1 MEYREMNNSINV
13 NTYEVHDLNRD
24 VVVFINAIS
33 PEQALLLVDFHEN
46 KESLLKLLPSY
57 IKNNDIEIIKERHVF
72 YYGKLSVSFGDWCV
86 SFSTCKK

>member
-1 MEYREMNNSINV
+1 MNNSINI

-24 VVVFINAIS
+24 VVVLINAIS

-57 IKNNDIEIIKERHVF
+57 IKNNNIEIIKERHVF
-72 YYGKLSVSFGDWCV
+72 YYGKQSVSFGDWCV
-86 SFSTCKK
+86 PFSTCKK

>member
-1 MEYREMNNSINV
+1 MNNSINV

-86 SFSTCKK
+86 SFSNCKK